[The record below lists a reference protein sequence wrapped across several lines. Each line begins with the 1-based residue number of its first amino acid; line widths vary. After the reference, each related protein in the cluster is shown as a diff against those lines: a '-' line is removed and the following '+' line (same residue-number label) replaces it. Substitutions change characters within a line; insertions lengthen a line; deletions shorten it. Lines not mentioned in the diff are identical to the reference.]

1 VRHKS
6 RSVPDTWVTGY
17 TDDVGKADE
26 PNSIV
31 GLFDSDGLPGEDLAE
46 IDFLPIEADA
56 AAGCDGGSP
65 VMEWV
70 IDLRIAAS
78 VT

>member
-1 VRHKS
+1 MVHQ
-6 RSVPDTWVTGY
+6 
-17 TDDVGKADE
+17 ADE
-26 PNSIV
+26 PNPIV

-46 IDFLPIEADA
+46 IDFPPIKADA

-70 IDLRIAAS
+70 IDVRIAAS

>member
-1 VRHKS
+1 LIPTVCPTK
-6 RSVPDTWVTGY
+6 TWLRLIFRRL
-17 TDDVGKADE
+17 K
-26 PNSIV
+26 
-31 GLFDSDGLPGEDLAE
+31 
-46 IDFLPIEADA
+46 ADA
-56 AAGCDGGSP
+56 AAGCDGGSD